1 MQICES
7 EVLKDQNENE
17 ILASRMKP
25 EEQSHEIILTRLH
38 TNLFQ
43 IDFSSSVICVCP
55 VLLFLFFFCPV
66 LLIGNPNLKNTF
78 NNHTFQFVELF

>member
-25 EEQSHEIILTRLH
+25 KGQSHEIILTRLQ

-43 IDFSSSVICVCP
+43 IDFSSSVICV
-55 VLLFLFFFCPV
+55 CPV